1 MTDVPLFCYMLSK
14 NTMSKDIKEKTIE
27 TKILTIRNQ
36 QVMIDRDLA
45 ELYGTET
52 KVLNQAVKR
61 NIERFPEDFMFQLND
76 EEFSV
81 LRSQIVTSKTE
92 TRGGRQYLPYAFTE
106 QGVAM
111 LSSVLKSPTAIEV
124 NIQIMR
130 AFVATRHFL
139 QNNAEVFSEINTIK
153 NQLLDTN
160 IHQKETDKKVEEL
173 FELIDKYNVKDTQG
187 IFFQGQIFDAYAK
200 FESFIAQAKQEII
213 LIDNYVDLSI
223 LQRLA
228 KKKKNVNVVI
238 YTAPKTKLTAQD
250 IQQFNVQYPTL
261 TLNHTTKMHDRF
273 LIIDQK
279 KLYHIGASLKDLGK
293 KCFAF
298 EELDSSLIAHL
309 LNNV

>member
-1 MTDVPLFCYMLSK
+1 MDNEITA
-14 NTMSKDIKEKTIE
+14 KTIE
-27 TKILTIRNQ
+27 SKILTIRNQ

-45 ELYGTET
+45 ELYGVET
-52 KVLNQAVKR
+52 KALNQAVKR
-61 NIERFPEDFMFQLND
+61 NIERFPEDFMFQLSD

-111 LSSVLKSPTAIEV
+111 LSSVLKSQTAVDV

-130 AFVATRHFL
+130 AFVAMRHFF
-139 QNNAEVFSEINTIK
+139 QSNVQVFAEINTVK
-153 NQLLDTN
+153 KQLLDTN

-173 FELIDKYNVKDTQG
+173 FDLIDKYNVKDTQG

-213 LIDNYVDLSI
+213 LIDNYVDMSVLE
-223 LQRLA
+223 RLA

-238 YTAPKTKLTAQD
+238 FTDPQTKLTAQD
-250 IQQFNVQYPTL
+250 IRKFNAQ
-261 TLNHTTKMHDRF
+261 
-273 LIIDQK
+273 
-279 KLYHIGASLKDLGK
+279 
-293 KCFAF
+293 
-298 EELDSSLIAHL
+298 
-309 LNNV
+309 

>member
-1 MTDVPLFCYMLSK
+1 
-14 NTMSKDIKEKTIE
+14 MSNEITAKTIE

-61 NIERFPEDFMFQLND
+61 NIERFPEDFMFALDKSEKD
-76 EEFSV
+76 ELVTNCDRFETMKHSSV
-81 LRSQIVTSKTE
+81 M
-92 TRGGRQYLPYAFTE
+92 PYAFTE

-111 LSSVLKSPTAIEV
+111 LSSVLKSPTAVEV

-130 AFVATRHFL
+130 AFVAMRHFL
-139 QNNAEVFSEINTIK
+139 QNNAQVFSEINTIK
-153 NQLLDTN
+153 KQLLDTN
-160 IHQKETDKKVEEL
+160 VHQKETDKKVEEL
-173 FELIDKYNVKDTQG
+173 FDLIDKYNVKDTQG

-238 YTAPKTKLTAQD
+238 YTDPKTKLTAQD
-250 IQQFNVQYPTL
+250 IQQFNTQYPTL

-279 KLYHIGASLKDLGK
+279 MLYHIGASLKDLGK

-298 EELDSSLIAHL
+298 EVLDASLIAHL
-309 LNNV
+309 LKNV